1 MPYVHSPPSRS
12 SLYQSPKMRRGFLL
26 LLLCQLSS
34 YTLVTLGKVCSRPL
48 VGPTIEHRDFQR
60 VYEVGEE
67 VFLRCRDGYTAI
79 SGQRKIVC
87 SASGRWSS
95 LTFTC
100 EPKRCSNPGLLLNG
114 KIHIDDNL
122 FQSIINYTCNEGYI
136 LHGAITSECLHDGT
150 WSNPL
155 PVCEPV
161 VCGLPKNPKY
171 ARLSYS
177 RVVGNTTLF
186 GDSVTYE
193 CLPPFVLFGNEVG
206 FCRPDGSW
214 TEPPECRLV
223 TCPPPTAI
231 PNGFLV
237 FAVFREHGYT
247 EEVRYGCSP
256 NYVLD
261 GSKEVECQKT
271 GNWSIKPV
279 CRAPCTVG
287 IERGRIFYNN
297 RKIWIEDFKPNRV
310 LHSERLAVYCK
321 NKEKDC
327 GYAVVTQCIDG
338 TLTIPAC
345 YDEPSAFRYTMY
357 DSSLPS
363 EIKRC

>member
-1 MPYVHSPPSRS
+1 MHSPPSRS
-12 SLYQSPKMRRGFLL
+12 SLYQSPKMRGGFLL

-34 YTLVTLGKVCSRPL
+34 YTLVTP
-48 VGPTIEHRDFQR
+48 
-60 VYEVGEE
+60 GE
-67 VFLRCRDGYTAI
+67 AI
-79 SGQRKIVC
+79 SGQR
-87 SASGRWSS
+87 
-95 LTFTC
+95 
-100 EPKRCSNPGLLLNG
+100 CSNPGPLLNG

-122 FQSIINYTCNEGYI
+122 FQSIINYACNEGYI

-177 RVVGNTTLF
+177 SSLF

-193 CLPPFVLFGNEVG
+193 CFPPLVLFGNEVG

-223 TCPPPTAI
+223 TCQPPSAI
-231 PNGFLV
+231 PNGFLIV
-237 FAVFREHGYT
+237 AAIREHGYT
-247 EEVRYGCSP
+247 EEVRYGCYA

-261 GSKEVECQKT
+261 GPKEVECQKS
-271 GNWSIKPV
+271 GYWSSKPV

-287 IERGRIFYNN
+287 IKRGRIFYNN

-321 NKEKDC
+321 NREKDC
-327 GYAVVTQCIDG
+327 GYPVVTQCIDG
-338 TLTIPAC
+338 ELTIPAC
-345 YDEPSAFRYTMY
+345 YDEPSAFRYTMF

-363 EIKRC
+363 EIRTC